1 MNVIVIDQTLE
12 LSPDLN
18 KLLGLLCKQIQN
30 EYDIS
35 SELLQSLI
43 NDSEFINCCHFLHG
57 QFQQEMIEEVNCFKD
72 IFEDIMV
79 NGNPVQVSDFEYC
92 GHLVKIHTN
101 SYIEYCNQHKYLH
114 LPGEGRW
121 DGHDKVD
128 HEFVMKEKAQ
138 ITKEKYQK
146 SMSKIFQNYLN
157 KLFYSIKSL
166 FYHYIE
172 QKYVIKKYNVNNID
186 QLLDDMK
193 NDPKSFKSKMV
204 YKHTG
209 KNSGKHKRKNEYYYA
224 KYFQPK

>member
-18 KLLGLLCKQIQN
+18 KLLGLLCKQIQT

-72 IFEDIMV
+72 TFEDIMA

-92 GHLVKIHTN
+92 GHLVNIHTN
-101 SYIEYCNQHKYLH
+101 SYVEYCNQHKYLH
-114 LPGEGRW
+114 LPGEG
-121 DGHDKVD
+121 HD
-128 HEFVMKEKAQ
+128 FVMKEMTQ
-138 ITKEKYQK
+138 ITKEKYQN
-146 SMSKIFQNYLN
+146 SVRKIFQNYLN
-157 KLFYSIKSL
+157 KLLNSIKSL

-204 YKHTG
+204 YKHME
-209 KNSGKHKRKNEYYYA
+209 KNSGQHKIKNEYYYA
-224 KYFQPK
+224 KYFKPKYNSK